1 MVRAGRSRDL
11 ARTHLDLVNGYLVL
25 THSLLNFM
33 FSKKATK
40 IDKIFIVDLT
50 VTTYCQIKV
59 EDFVNFCG
67 LLRKRELY
75 SKRHQSFELIA
86 KY

>member
-1 MVRAGRSRDL
+1 MAWTLGVVRAGRSRDL

-40 IDKIFIVDLT
+40 IDEIFIVDLT
-50 VTTYCQIKV
+50 LCSNCQIFGK
-59 EDFVNFCG
+59 DFVKFCG
-67 LLRKRELY
+67 ILRKHELY
-75 SKRHQSFELIA
+75 
-86 KY
+86 